1 MRGSPT
7 GQMNYIFRA
16 SGIFQ
21 PGTSRHQ
28 AKASA
33 RAAGAK
39 SPSAIA
45 AKTGIQSFATYKAYF
60 KTGVEL
66 LKFCREVH
74 GIRSAD
80 QLTAVHVRTF
90 LESKIRSGIKLSSF
104 RRYAAGISKIESALS
119 RVVGRECGWT
129 DTIAIMREAAAVY
142 LDGSQKVRAYDRPG
156 ELLEHLEGDSRIV
169 AELQLFSGLR
179 VSEAT
184 YITQDQLRGFS
195 LDQET
200 GQAVGQ
206 LFLTRTKGGKPRLA
220 LVPVEV
226 YQRLSERLAAGED
239 FQLNRQQYRQ
249 ELMDAAV
256 QSGQDYRGKGSHG
269 LRWNFAKERLNE
281 LINYYP
287 YEVALTAVSH
297 QLGHSRGSITSHYL
311 RD

>member
-7 GQMNYIFRA
+7 GQMNHIFRA
-16 SGIFQ
+16 SEVFR

-28 AKASA
+28 AKADA

-45 AKTGIQSFATYKAYF
+45 AKSGIQSFSTYKAYF

-66 LKFCREVH
+66 LKFCRVVH

-80 QLTAVHVRTF
+80 QLTSDHVRTF

-119 RVVGRECGWT
+119 RVVGRECGWS

-195 LDQET
+195 LDKET
-200 GQAVGQ
+200 GQVVG
-206 LFLTRTKGGKPRLA
+206 LLHLTRTKGGKARLA

-226 YQRLSERLAAGED
+226 FQQLSERLAAGEE
-239 FQLNRQQYRQ
+239 FQVNRQHYRHG
-249 ELMDAAV
+249 LADAAV
-256 QSGQDYRGKGSHG
+256 ASGQDYRGRGTHG
-269 LRWNFAKERLNE
+269 LRWNFAKERLFE
-281 LINYYP
+281 LINHQP
-287 YEVALTAVSH
+287 YDVALTTVSH
-297 QLGHSRGSITSHYL
+297 EMGHSRGSITAHYL
-311 RD
+311 RS